1 MLISTGAQERPVP
14 IPGWTLPGVMGAA
27 AADVLLKS
35 SGAVPSGR
43 VVIAGSGPLMWLA
56 ASRFAET
63 EVNILAVLETVNF
76 SNYLQALP
84 YLPQALRASEY
95 LIKGY
100 RIKISCEKLV
110 FQYFLEFIIYAP
122 RVIKGWKNCTSLIR
136 GIPRVWNWITAD
148 T

>member
-1 MLISTGAQERPVP
+1 
-14 IPGWTLPGVMGAA
+14 
-27 AADVLLKS
+27 
-35 SGAVPSGR
+35 
-43 VVIAGSGPLMWLA
+43 MWLA

-84 YLPQALRASEY
+84 YLSPKALRAIEY

-100 RIKISCEKLV
+100 RIKMQLRKAGIPVLSGVHHLRAKGE
-110 FQYFLEFIIYAP
+110 
-122 RVIKGWKNCTSLIR
+122 KGWKNGTSLIR
-136 GIPRVWNWITAD
+136 GIPRSGTGYTAD